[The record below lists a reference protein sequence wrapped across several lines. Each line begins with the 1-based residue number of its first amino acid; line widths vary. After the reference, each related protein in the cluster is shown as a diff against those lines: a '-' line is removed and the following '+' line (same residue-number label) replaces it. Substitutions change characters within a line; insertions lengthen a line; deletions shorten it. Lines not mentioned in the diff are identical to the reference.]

1 MSREQALDQLPIL
14 DPDYYGRHGYPH
26 DAWTRLRRE
35 SPVHHFPNAAA
46 EPFWAVTRHQDIVS
60 ISKQPERFASAPRLI
75 MPPARDGAQNE
86 FPVRMLL
93 NMDNPDHRV
102 YRNLMHGKFSP
113 QALRNIPLDVEGI
126 AREIVD
132 QIDTKGAEA
141 EIDFVSDV
149 SAYLPIAVV
158 ADLLGVPRSDWRTLF
173 RWTNEVI
180 GSGDPEYQRA
190 GETQQQAVLRTRLEL
205 FSYFTDLIRERRE
218 HPRDDIVSHL
228 AKARIDGKF
237 LPDLELLSYFF
248 LLVLAG
254 NETTRNATT
263 GGLLAF
269 IENPGEW
276 DRLRRNPTLLD
287 SAVEE
292 IVRWTSPVIH
302 FVRTAT
308 EDSELRGRKIRAGE
322 RLCLFYP
329 SANRDED
336 VFDEPFR
343 FRIDR
348 SPNRHIA
355 FGIGEHF
362 CLGANVARFELRLI
376 YRELAQRLDSIEL
389 AAPPERLCSSIV
401 GGIKHMRVRYR
412 MRRRA
417 A

>member
-1 MSREQALDQLPIL
+1 MSMQTALDQLPIL
-14 DPDYYGRHGYPH
+14 DPDYFGAHGYPH

-60 ISKQPERFASAPRLI
+60 ISKQPERFANAPRLL
-75 MPPARDGAQNE
+75 MPPANSGLQNE

-113 QALRNIPLDVEGI
+113 QALRNMPLDVEGI

-132 QIDTKGAEA
+132 QIDTGGAEA

-180 GSGDPEYQRA
+180 GSGDPEYQRE
-190 GETQQQAVLRTRLEL
+190 GENQQQAVQRTRLEL
-205 FSYFTDLIRERRE
+205 FKYFTELIRERRE

-228 AKARIDGKF
+228 AKAKIDGKY
-237 LPDLELLSYFF
+237 LPDFELLSYYF
-248 LLVLAG
+248 LLVVAG
-254 NETTRNATT
+254 NETTRNAMT

-276 DRLRRNPTLLD
+276 RKLAPRPDAARLGRRGDRALD
-287 SAVEE
+287 DARDP
-292 IVRWTSPVIH
+292 VRAH
-302 FVRTAT
+302 
-308 EDSELRGRKIRAGE
+308 
-322 RLCLFYP
+322 
-329 SANRDED
+329 
-336 VFDEPFR
+336 
-343 FRIDR
+343 
-348 SPNRHIA
+348 
-355 FGIGEHF
+355 
-362 CLGANVARFELRLI
+362 
-376 YRELAQRLDSIEL
+376 
-389 AAPPERLCSSIV
+389 APPRTTSCAARRSARASGSVSST
-401 GGIKHMRVRYR
+401 
-412 MRRRA
+412 RRRIA
-417 A
+417 TRTSSTSRSASGSTARPTTTSASASASTSAWARTSRGSSCA

>member
-1 MSREQALDQLPIL
+1 MSASTSADDRSIL
-14 DPDYYGRHGYPH
+14 NESFYGAHGYPH
-26 DAWTRLRRE
+26 ELWSRLRRE
-35 SPVHHFPNAAA
+35 APICHFPDAAA
-46 EPFWAVTRHQDIVS
+46 EPFWAVTKHQDIVA
-60 ISKQPERFASAPRLI
+60 ISKQPDRFLSAPRLL
-75 MPPARDGAQNE
+75 MPGDRSVVDNE

-113 QALRNIPLDVEGI
+113 QALRNMPLDIEGI

-132 QIDTKGAEA
+132 EIDTGGAES

-158 ADLLGVPRSDWRTLF
+158 ADLLGVPRSDWRQLF
-173 RWTNEVI
+173 TWTNEVI
-180 GSGDPEYQRA
+180 GSADPEYQRE
-190 GETQQQAVLRTRLEL
+190 GENQLEAVQRTRLEL
-205 FSYFTDLIRERRE
+205 FNYFMDLIRERRE
-218 HPRDDIVSHL
+218 SPRDDIVSHL
-228 AKARIDGKF
+228 AKAKIDGKY
-237 LPDLELLSYFF
+237 LPDFELLSYFF

-276 DRLRRNPTLLD
+276 ERLRRDLSLMD
-287 SAVEE
+287 SAMEE
-292 IVRWTSPVIH
+292 VIRWTSPVIH
-302 FVRTAT
+302 FVRTAA
-308 EDSELRGRKIRAGE
+308 EDCELRGQKIRAGE

-348 SPNRHIA
+348 NPNRHIA

-362 CLGANVARFELRLI
+362 CLGANVARLELRLI
-376 YRELAQRLDSIEL
+376 YRELAQRLESIEL
-389 AAPPERLCSSIV
+389 ASPPERLCSSIV
-401 GGIKHMRVRYR
+401 GGVKHMRDRYR
-412 MRRRA
+412 TRRRA

>member
-1 MSREQALDQLPIL
+1 MTTEQSIDREPIL
-14 DPDYYGRHGYPH
+14 DPDFYAANGYPH
-26 DAWTRLRRE
+26 EAWTRLRRE
-35 SPVHHFPNAAA
+35 SPVHHFEDAAL
-46 EPFWAVTRHQDIVS
+46 EPFWAVTKHADIVA
-60 ISKQPERFASAPRLI
+60 ISKQPEHFLNAPRLL
-75 MPPARDGAQNE
+75 MPSRGMEVQEE

-93 NMDNPDHRV
+93 NMDNPDHTA
-102 YRNLMHGKFSP
+102 YRNLLKGRFSP
-113 QALRNIPLDVEGI
+113 QALRNMPLDVEGI

-132 QIDTKGAEA
+132 KIDSAGEEA

-180 GSGDPEYQRA
+180 GSTDPEYQHE
-190 GETQQQAVLRTRLEL
+190 GETPQEAIRRTRLEL
-205 FSYFTDLIRERRE
+205 FTYFTELIRERRE
-218 HPRDDIVSHL
+218 TPRDDVVSHL
-228 AKARIDGKF
+228 AAARIDGEY
-237 LPDLELLSYFF
+237 LPDHELLSYFF

-276 DRLRRNPTLLD
+276 ERLRRDPALLD

-292 IVRWTSPVIH
+292 ILRWTSPVIH
-302 FVRTAT
+302 FVRTAN
-308 EDSELRGRKIRAGE
+308 EDCEVHGKKIRAGE
-322 RLCLFYP
+322 RLVLFYP

-348 SPNRHIA
+348 KPNRHIA

-362 CLGANVARFELRLI
+362 CLGANVARLELRLI
-376 YRELAQRLDSIEL
+376 YRELAQRVEFMEL
-389 AAPPERLCSSIV
+389 ASPPERLASSIV
-401 GGIKHMRVRYR
+401 GGVKHMRVRYR
-412 MRRRA
+412 TSRRA